1 MATYSRRLNRPRLFQ
16 LNPFRNYSNP
26 GYVLVGNH
34 ELVPEFQNTIE
45 LSYSQRSGK
54 INFNGTLYGKFT
66 RNSIIQ
72 TSFMQNDSLFFTYE
86 NAKRDKRIGSEL
98 SVNWNPA
105 NWVSCNLSGNLY
117 DYRLG
122 ARDLSS
128 QRRNTQFET
137 SLNLTVNPINDL
149 SIQSFSTIK
158 SKSITIHGY
167 VKGYFTSDLAVSK
180 QFFEKKLRA
189 SLKVTDLYN
198 GVNEHEFIENG
209 NTKWQR
215 YYKPDSRQL
224 LLSLTLN
231 LNKFSRKSTVNP
243 EATPY

>member
-1 MATYSRRLNRPRLFQ
+1 MASYSRRLNRPRLFQ

-34 ELVPEFQNTIE
+34 KLVPEFQNTIE

-66 RNSIIQ
+66 MNSIIQ
-72 TSFMQNDSLFFTYE
+72 TSLRQNDTLYFTYE
-86 NAKRDKRIGSEL
+86 NAKRDKRLGSEL
-98 SVNWNPA
+98 SVNWSPS
-105 NWVSCNLSGNLY
+105 NWISCNLSGNLY
-117 DYRLG
+117 DYKLD
-122 ARDLSS
+122 ARDGSY

-149 SIQSFSTIK
+149 SIQSFSTLK
-158 SKSITIHGY
+158 SKNITIRGY
-167 VKGYFTSDLAVSK
+167 VKGYFTTDLAVSK

-189 SLKVTDLYN
+189 SLKVTDLFN
-198 GVNEHEFIENG
+198 GVDEHEFIENG
-209 NTKWQR
+209 DAQWQR
-215 YYKPDSRQL
+215 YYKPDSRRV

-231 LNKFSRKSTVNP
+231 LNRFSRKSTANP